1 MYEMDG
7 KSIKKVLMHMIRAQ
21 EMIWDVI
28 LWDSDLTN
36 VIHTDYYSSF
46 TSYNLMFERDNGQFF
61 VSLKHVKG

>member
-36 VIHTDYYSSF
+36 STGFYYSSF
-46 TSYNLMFERDNGQFF
+46 TSYYLMFERDNGQFF

>member
-36 VIHTDYYSSF
+36 VIHTNYYSSF
-46 TSYNLMFERDNGQFF
+46 TSYYLMFERDNGQFF

>member
-36 VIHTDYYSSF
+36 VIGRTNQWVF
-46 TSYNLMFERDNGQFF
+46 TIQAL
-61 VSLKHVKG
+61 LLTI